1 MKRTV
6 ISILMA
12 AALLAPAFAEG
23 QKDSGKP
30 AAQSGGAAEF
40 PAMVLKLGH
49 IADPSHPYAK
59 GADKWAELVKAKTG
73 GKVEIQVFHSSQ
85 LGDQKTLIEGLV
97 YGTIDMAL
105 VGTAALTQFQPQM
118 GIFDL
123 PFLFDDRAH
132 AFRSLDSV
140 GMDIA
145 KALEPKGIKLLGYM
159 ENGIRHMTN
168 NTREIKSPDDMKGL
182 KIRVQT
188 SKIYIEMMKAM
199 GASPTPMGMG
209 ELYSAMQN
217 GTVDG
222 QENPSAHIYTQRYY
236 EVQKFASKT
245 AHAYAPEPML
255 VSLAKWNALPESV
268 RKVIEDSAKEA
279 IVWQRDISTKEDDEL
294 WNKIIATGKM
304 KVTDVDRKP
313 FQTIT
318 APVIEMFADSVGRD
332 NLAKIDALRKK

>member
-1 MKRTV
+1 MKRTLAIV
-6 ISILMA
+6 MMA
-12 AALLAPAFAEG
+12 AVILSQAFA
-23 QKDSGKP
+23 QY
-30 AAQSGGAAEF
+30 

-49 IADPSHPYAK
+49 IADPSHPYAQ
-59 GADKWAELVKAKTG
+59 GAVRLSELVKQKTG
-73 GKVEIQVFHSSQ
+73 GKVDIQVFASSQ

-97 YGTIDMAL
+97 FGTIDMAL

-140 GMDIA
+140 GMDIG

-168 NTREIKSPDDMKGL
+168 NTRGIKTPDDMKGL

-188 SKIYIEMMKAM
+188 SKIFIEMMKAM
-199 GASPTPMGMG
+199 GASPTPMSMD
-209 ELYSAMQN
+209 ELYSAMQS

-236 EVQKFASKT
+236 EVQKYASRT
-245 AHAYAPEPML
+245 AHAYAPEPVL
-255 VSLAKWNALPESV
+255 ISLAKWKSLPTSV
-268 RKVIEDSAKEA
+268 QKVILESAAEA
-279 IVWQRDISTKEDDEL
+279 IAWQRELSTKSDQEYWDQ
-294 WNKIIATGKM
+294 IIATGKM
-304 KVTDVDRKP
+304 KVIDVDRKP
-313 FQTIT
+313 FQAAT
-318 APVIEMFADSVGRD
+318 AKVIEMFADSVGRD
-332 NLAKIDALRKK
+332 NLKKIDALRKK

>member
-1 MKRTV
+1 MKRSI
-6 ISILMA
+6 ISIMMA
-12 AALLAPAFAEG
+12 AALMAPVFAAG
-23 QKDSGKP
+23 QKDAGKT
-30 AAQSGGAAEF
+30 ATTGNGTVEY

-123 PFLFDDRAH
+123 PFLFDDRDH
-132 AFRSLDSV
+132 AFRSLDTV
-140 GMDIA
+140 GMDIG

-159 ENGIRHMTN
+159 ENGIRHVTN
-168 NTREIKSPDDMKGL
+168 NTREIKTPDDMKGL

-188 SKIYIEMMKAM
+188 SKIFIEMMKAM

-236 EVQKFASKT
+236 EVQKYASKT
-245 AHAYAPEPML
+245 AHAYAPEPVL
-255 VSLAKWNALPESV
+255 VSMAKWNSMPEAV

-279 IVWQRDISTKEDDEL
+279 IIWQRQISIQEDDEL
-294 WNKIIATGKM
+294 WAKIIATGKM
-304 KVTDVDRKP
+304 KVLEVDRKP

-332 NLAKIDALRKK
+332 NLTKIDALRKK